1 MEKTPKLNYK
11 RTFLIG
17 LAFMSIC
24 AFWQLYDAIIPLILR
39 DTFHFGDTFSGVVM
53 AADNVIAL
61 FLLPLLGSLSD
72 KVDTRIGKR
81 MPFIIC
87 GTAVAVIAM
96 MFLPIID
103 NAYYATS
110 SIGLKIIFIVVLLVV
125 LLAMASYRSPA
136 VALMPDL
143 TIKPNRSM
151 ANAIINLM
159 GAVGGII
166 YLILNTIMYS
176 KKNTEGLDHINY
188 LPIFAIIA
196 GVMVISVVV
205 LFFTVKEKRDVIP
218 VKEYEDAHP
227 EENLAVE
234 NEETRK
240 EALPKPVKKSLAF
253 LLASVAL
260 WFMGYNAIT
269 TAFTKYA
276 TQEWGMAPG
285 GATLCLTIATAG
297 AIISYVPIGLIASKV
312 GRKKT
317 ILTGAVVLALCFGI
331 GGVYSIFAKAF
342 SPVLYIVFVIIG
354 FAWAAINVNSL
365 PMVVEM
371 CSGSDIGKFTG
382 LYYTFSMSAQIITPI
397 LSGFFLEHVGY
408 GTLFPYG
415 ALFVALSFVTMLFV
429 KHGDSRPDA
438 KQTAIDAI
446 SAGDD

>member
-39 DTFHFGDTFSGVVM
+39 DTFHFGDTVSGVIM

-81 MPFIIC
+81 MPFIIG

-103 NAYYATS
+103 NSYYAAS
-110 SIGLKIIFIVVLLVV
+110 SVGLKVIFVVVLLIV

-234 NEETRK
+234 NEQTKK

-297 AIISYVPIGLIASKV
+297 AIVSYVPIGIIASKI

-317 ILTGAVVLALCFGI
+317 ILAGAVVLSACFATGGI
-331 GGVYSIFAKAF
+331 YSIFAKAF
-342 SPVLYIVFVIIG
+342 SPVLYVVFVIIG

-382 LYYTFSMSAQIITPI
+382 LYYTFSMSAQIVTPI